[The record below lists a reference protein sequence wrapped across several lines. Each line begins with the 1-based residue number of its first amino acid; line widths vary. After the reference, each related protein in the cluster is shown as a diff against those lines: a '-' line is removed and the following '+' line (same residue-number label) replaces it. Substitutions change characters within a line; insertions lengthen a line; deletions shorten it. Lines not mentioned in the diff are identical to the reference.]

1 MKKEN
6 FKFKSLAGSILLAPG
21 LFLLCGHLLCVA
33 ALGSQFLG
41 NPGGD
46 GFGLLS
52 PVMWASSVG
61 ERQFLHLLAHTLW
74 PVLLIVA
81 GGVLLR
87 NELNPEA

>member
-6 FKFKSLAGSILLAPG
+6 FNFKSLAGSVLLAPG
-21 LFLLCGHLLCVA
+21 LFLLCGHLLWAA
-33 ALGSQFLG
+33 ALGSRLCGSSDG
-41 NPGGD
+41 N

-52 PVMWASSVG
+52 PVIWASSIGV
-61 ERQFLHLLAHTLW
+61 QQALHLLAHTLW
-74 PVLLIVA
+74 PVLLVIV